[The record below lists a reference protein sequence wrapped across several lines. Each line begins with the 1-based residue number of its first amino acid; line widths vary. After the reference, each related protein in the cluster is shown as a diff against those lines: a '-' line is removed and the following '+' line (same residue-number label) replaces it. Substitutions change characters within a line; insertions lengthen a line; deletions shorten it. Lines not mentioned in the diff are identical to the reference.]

1 MTLVSLAF
9 GLFLTSGT
17 IKDYLEYDVFTQTK
31 IFHANSSLMP
41 SVTFCFN
48 TYETKD
54 LISFF
59 NKTEFKISNG
69 LPTNLTGEEFSDDY
83 FGDCIK
89 FNHNTNKS
97 VNSLFIARSLDD
109 GFYFMIDL
117 KRVHFDD
124 VHVFLS
130 DNYNN
135 ILDWSQFVTKS
146 FYVKGYYIVDIEK
159 EFEHK
164 LEEPYNPCQN
174 VSDITYRQT
183 NCIAMCKN
191 RNFVAEHSCTQGNYY
206 SIPGYNICEK

>member
-1 MTLVSLAF
+1 MIGLTRIVRAETRFTKICWVLMTLVSLAF

-117 KRVHFDD
+117 KRVSLLLRHILRR
-124 VHVFLS
+124 LS
-130 DNYNN
+130 
-135 ILDWSQFVTKS
+135 
-146 FYVKGYYIVDIEK
+146 VKR
-159 EFEHK
+159 
-164 LEEPYNPCQN
+164 P
-174 VSDITYRQT
+174 
-183 NCIAMCKN
+183 
-191 RNFVAEHSCTQGNYY
+191 
-206 SIPGYNICEK
+206 